1 MIYIIK
7 SQSFIRTPLVSL
19 IVEGEDWLVGFDEVF
34 ESMPD
39 GSLIDFEGSSKGPS
53 ARVIAHNRHKF
64 QIEIDLKEF
73 AAAKPRIGIND
84 GFLVIT
90 ANKTEYAKEENHNY
104 LQRGISAQGFR
115 RSFQL
120 GRNTRVTDSNLHH
133 GILQIEIEQ
142 ADPSYV
148 EPVKSWTR
156 AG

>member
-19 IVEGEDWLVGFDEVF
+19 IVEGEDWIVGFDEVF

-39 GSLIDFEGSSKGPS
+39 GSLVDFDGSSKGPS
-53 ARVIAHNRHKF
+53 VQVIAHNGYEF
-64 QIEIDLKEF
+64 LIEIDLKDF
-73 AAAKPRIGIND
+73 AAATPRIGITD

-90 ANKTEYAKEENHNY
+90 ANKTEYAKEENQNY
-104 LQRGISAQGFR
+104 LQRGVSAQGFR

-120 GRNTRVTDSNLHH
+120 GRNSKVTDSNLRQ
-133 GILQIEIEQ
+133 GVLQIEIEQ
-142 ADPSYV
+142 ANPSFV
-148 EPVKSWTR
+148 EPVKNWTR